1 MRESDMAFD
10 PIQKLA
16 DGGNAVDLLTDSQ
29 REVVAELTE
38 HEVDVI
44 NSVKARLSVAGGG
57 EVEGQDVNI
66 FRIG

>member
-1 MRESDMAFD
+1 MAFD

-16 DGGNAVDLLTDSQ
+16 EAGNPVDLLTAEQ
-29 REVVAELTE
+29 RAVVASLTE
-38 HEVDVI
+38 HEVEVL
-44 NSVKARLSVAGGG
+44 NSVKARLDAVGGG